1 MALYGEVLSTLLDNH
16 VPLIGQILKKYNI
29 SSHEFF
35 NEWIQDLLFKRIP
48 IQLQEEFIGNFL
60 REGWPY
66 FFRVCVTILFSLK
79 NEIVEKSIMS
89 NQKQEIL
96 NILTFRN
103 VVREESPSAMENFN
117 DVVERN
123 SPANGEENF
132 NDDDYI

>member
-1 MALYGEVLSTLLDNH
+1 
-16 VPLIGQILKKYNI
+16 
-29 SSHEFF
+29 
-35 NEWIQDLLFKRIP
+35 
-48 IQLQEEFIGNFL
+48 
-60 REGWPY
+60 
-66 FFRVCVTILFSLK
+66 
-79 NEIVEKSIMS
+79 MS